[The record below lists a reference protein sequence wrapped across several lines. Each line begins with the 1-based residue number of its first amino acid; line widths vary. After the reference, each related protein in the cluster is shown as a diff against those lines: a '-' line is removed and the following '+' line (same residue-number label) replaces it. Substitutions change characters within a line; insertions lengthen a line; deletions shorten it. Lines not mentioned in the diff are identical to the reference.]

1 MRSTLMNYIVTR
13 EELEFYATGVL
24 DMIKSG
30 KLKIKIYKVYPLKDA
45 IMAHNDLEGRSTTG
59 KLLLEC

>member
-45 IMAHNDLEGRSTTG
+45 IMAHNDLEGRRTTG